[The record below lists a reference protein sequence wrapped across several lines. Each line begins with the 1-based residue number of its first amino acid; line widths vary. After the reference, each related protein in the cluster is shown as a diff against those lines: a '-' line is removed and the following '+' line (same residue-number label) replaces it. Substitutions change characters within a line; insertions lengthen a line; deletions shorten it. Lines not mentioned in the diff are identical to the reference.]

1 MLFIDIVFCISI
13 CYNGCVARSTWSGPC
28 VFTAVKQ
35 LYHSGFTRRGKRV
48 E

>member
-13 CYNGCVARSTWSGPC
+13 CYNGCVARSEGSGPY
-28 VFTAVKQ
+28 VSTAMKQ
-35 LYHSGFTRRGKRV
+35 LCHSGPKRRGKRV